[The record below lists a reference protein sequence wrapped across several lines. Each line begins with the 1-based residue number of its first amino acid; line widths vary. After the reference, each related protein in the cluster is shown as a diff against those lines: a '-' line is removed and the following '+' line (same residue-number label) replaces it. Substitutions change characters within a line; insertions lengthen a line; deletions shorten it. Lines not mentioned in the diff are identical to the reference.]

1 MRHRRFVQA
10 MVLQGLSLPMMIR
23 FLGLASKS
31 TGGEE
36 ETEARRIMLQAAIA
50 HLEQGK
56 AQSGE
61 SNAHVYDD
69 LLHFYQHML
78 EAMETQVQEEAEAKS
93 RAATYR
99 LFREITE
106 STVQAERRALIEMRD
121 NGRIGESVM
130 RHLEGELDLT
140 EARQRMRHK

>member
-31 TGGEE
+31 TRGEE

-61 SNAHVYDD
+61 SNA
-69 LLHFYQHML
+69 
-78 EAMETQVQEEAEAKS
+78 EAKS

-106 STVQAERRALIEMRD
+106 STVQAERRALIELRD
-121 NGRIGESVM
+121 KGRIGESVM

-140 EARQRMRHK
+140 EARQRMRHQ